1 MVPELNGK
9 QNPRRND
16 CPSSSPHTAGVSKVP
31 HGRVPSRGFCGQ
43 GRDVPRASVPRASVP
58 AAPRPLTALLPLSLL
73 QRGGWSENF
82 QESSPPLF
90 LSYMSSILSSWE
102 RKNSPD
108 SFHLGAGVA
117 PRAGPWPLR
126 TTLWRSPPKHT
137 QLCRPHHQRQTLCDH
152 SQRRRDTPGWRSG
165 SPDRSRCLR
174 AAHVT
179 GHSRPPAQC
188 GWSCSHR
195 SQLCLLSLAP
205 LSAKEKLLRNPPTLT
220 SWKHPAQRKP
230 LLPQRLQKYSKQAFT
245 KSHPTFFTEWFY
257 HRCVTDGL
265 WLNILLTLCILW
277 TSTFP
282 RKQGK
287 LWTLRDRWILKPNI
301 KNPKFNHSPT
311 ILFIEPDKWMCR
323 HIS

>member
-1 MVPELNGK
+1 MWLVRLWWTIRICTRPPRCSYPKAVAPVVPELNGK

-43 GRDVPRASVPRASVP
+43 RRDVPRASVP
-58 AAPRPLTALLPLSLL
+58 AAPCPLTALLPLSLP
-73 QRGGWSENF
+73 QREGWSENF

-90 LSYMSSILSSWE
+90 LSYMSSILSFWE

-126 TTLWRSPPKHT
+126 TTLWHSPPKYT

-152 SQRRRDTPGWRSG
+152 GPRRRDTPGWRSR
-165 SPDRSRCLR
+165 SPDGSRCLR

-179 GHSRPPAQC
+179 GHSRPPAHC

-205 LSAKEKLLRNPPTLT
+205 FSAKEKLLRSPPTPS

-230 LLPQRLQKYSKQAFT
+230 LLPQRLQKYSKQAF
-245 KSHPTFFTEWFY
+245 
-257 HRCVTDGL
+257 
-265 WLNILLTLCILW
+265 LLYRVIISQVCSWWPLAKHSAYSLY
-277 TSTFP
+277 FM
-282 RKQGK
+282 
-287 LWTLRDRWILKPNI
+287 N
-301 KNPKFNHSPT
+301 FNLS
-311 ILFIEPDKWMCR
+311 
-323 HIS
+323 S